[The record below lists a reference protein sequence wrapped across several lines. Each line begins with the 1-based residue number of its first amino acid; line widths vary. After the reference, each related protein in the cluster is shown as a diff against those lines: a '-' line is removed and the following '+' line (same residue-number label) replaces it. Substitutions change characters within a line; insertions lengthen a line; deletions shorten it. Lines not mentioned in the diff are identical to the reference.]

1 MLLPALLFNEEML
14 PREEKKKNDA
24 NAAFTLP
31 QPKHDSPFSLM
42 EIDWSIRIPP
52 PSSRW
57 ELFKTD
63 SLCEIRLPRRINNSE
78 GGGDGAASADLGR
91 RFEMS
96 SARTLPALHAS
107 YRSYI
112 IAGQRRGK
120 KKKRLTASRL

>member
-14 PREEKKKNDA
+14 PREKKNDA

-52 PSSRW
+52 LSSRR
-57 ELFKTD
+57 ELLKTD
-63 SLCEIRLPRRINNSE
+63 SLCEIQLPRRINNSE
-78 GGGDGAASADLGR
+78 ELPGPTLAEG
-91 RFEMS
+91 FEMS
-96 SARTLPALHAS
+96 WARTLPALHAS

-112 IAGQRRGK
+112 IAGQRKEK
-120 KKKRLTASRL
+120 KKAHSFAT